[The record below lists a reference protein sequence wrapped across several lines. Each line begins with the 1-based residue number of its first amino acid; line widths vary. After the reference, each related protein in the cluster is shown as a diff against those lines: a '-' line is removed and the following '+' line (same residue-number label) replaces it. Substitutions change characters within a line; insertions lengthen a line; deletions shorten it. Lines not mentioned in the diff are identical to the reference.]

1 MAADTT
7 RMREPDDRAAI
18 AAPEELFRRMLECRR
33 CVAAGIRVESLPVA
47 NPSARADAILVGQ
60 APGIREREDRRPF
73 AGDAGT
79 RLRRWLAPAGLG
91 DEAAFYGR
99 LHVTSVAK
107 CFPGKRRGGSDVPP
121 PPAMLRTCRPWLV
134 SELELVEAPF
144 VICVGALAL
153 AHLAPGAAL
162 NAVVGEELTTA
173 DGRPLVPLPHPSGA
187 SPWPHL
193 PGNRERLER
202 ALGLVTARL
211 GGPAADA

>member
-1 MAADTT
+1 MPEA
-7 RMREPDDRAAI
+7 DDRAAI
-18 AAPEELFRRMLECRR
+18 GEPAELFRRMLECRR

-47 NPSARADAILVGQ
+47 NPRARADAILVGQ
-60 APGIREREDRRPF
+60 APGIREREHRRPF
-73 AGDAGT
+73 AGDAGA

-107 CFPGKRRGGSDVPP
+107 CFPGKRRGGSDLPP
-121 PPAMLRTCRPWLV
+121 SPGMLRTCRPWLV
-134 SELELVEAPF
+134 RELELVEAPL
-144 VICVGALAL
+144 VISVGAMAL
-153 AHLAPGAAL
+153 AHLAPAAGL
-162 NAVVGEELTTA
+162 NAVVGEQLQTV

-202 ALGLVTARL
+202 ALALIAGHLD
-211 GGPAADA
+211 GGEI